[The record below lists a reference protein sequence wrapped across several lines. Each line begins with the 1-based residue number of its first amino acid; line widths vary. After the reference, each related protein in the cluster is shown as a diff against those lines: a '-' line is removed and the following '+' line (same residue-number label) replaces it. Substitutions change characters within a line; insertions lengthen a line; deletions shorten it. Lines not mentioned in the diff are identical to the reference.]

1 MILLNQNIFWGIFLS
16 FMIGPVFF
24 ILLETSISKG
34 FRAAMVFDLG
44 VIFGDI
50 VFISIAYLGSYRLI
64 TSLKDEPS
72 LFIFGG
78 IVMLAYGII
87 SFIKLRNTEKS
98 PEEILQDEILKK
110 NYGSLFMKGFFLN
123 IINIGVLGFWLA
135 VIISVGPKMN
145 MQTSR
150 MLTFFTS
157 VILSYLLIDCI
168 KIVLAKS
175 FNNLTN
181 SGAKGIILDFRNN
194 GGGYLDTAVDI
205 LSFLLPD
212 KSVAVITR
220 ENKKNSQIT
229 LFTKQNKFTNTT
241 LPVVMLINELS
252 ASATEITAWAL
263 QDFDRAIILGEK
275 SYGKWS
281 VQEPFALDDGSML
294 KITIGKWYTPKDRWI
309 DGLGITPDVVIP
321 ILTKDFTNSYDRQ
334 FEWAKKAL
342 DLLIKNANSV
352 EKTRSELKSVDFI
365 K

>member
-1 MILLNQNIFWGIFLS
+1 MINDILAGIPWGIFLS

-44 VIFGDI
+44 VIIGDL
-50 VFISIAYLGSYRLI
+50 VFISIPYFGSYCLI

-135 VIISVGPKMN
+135 VIISVGPKMD

-168 KIVLAKS
+168 KIVLAKKLKS
-175 FNNLTN
+175 KMTPSNIHKIK
-181 SGAKGIILDFRNN
+181 KGI
-194 GGGYLDTAVDI
+194 AVVLMI
-205 LSFLLPD
+205 FGIVLIAQGIFPG
-212 KSVAVITR
+212 
-220 ENKKNSQIT
+220 KKEM
-229 LFTKQNKFTNTT
+229 
-241 LPVVMLINELS
+241 V
-252 ASATEITAWAL
+252 
-263 QDFDRAIILGEK
+263 
-275 SYGKWS
+275 
-281 VQEPFALDDGSML
+281 
-294 KITIGKWYTPKDRWI
+294 
-309 DGLGITPDVVIP
+309 
-321 ILTKDFTNSYDRQ
+321 
-334 FEWAKKAL
+334 
-342 DLLIKNANSV
+342 KNAL
-352 EKTRSELKSVDFI
+352 EKIE
-365 K
+365 